1 MMKCV
6 KFILLSILINCT
18 LFDATAQSIV
28 VNDSYTAQQLV
39 ENVLVNSFALF
50 QFYSKRRS
58 FQVVKTATDILIIK
72 GSFPLLKDCFKYL
85 SSQNS
90 QGPL

>member
-6 KFILLSILINCT
+6 KFILLSVLINCT

-39 ENVLVNSFALF
+39 ENVLVNSSCVTVSNFT
-50 QFYSKRRS
+50 
-58 FQVVKTATDILIIK
+58 VKGDPFS
-72 GSFPLLKDCFKYL
+72 G
-85 SSQNS
+85 SQNS
-90 QGPL
+90 YGYFNNQGGSFLLLKELF